1 LKLQFSLAIR
11 PCFRAVVNVNQKRGP
26 TMNQHTTSS
35 NSNEDHLPWLDGL
48 RGLAALWVLISHVR
62 ILSGMK
68 YVPVLSWGG
77 LAVDLFMILSG
88 FLMAHHYIQ
97 RRKAEPWEQS
107 RTVFVFWTRRFF
119 RIAPLYYVLLIL
131 SLLLGPMLGEY
142 RAAIAAVWPDT
153 ATPASRYLD
162 HGMVNVISHLSF
174 AFGFLPDF
182 AFRTPLPDWSI
193 GLEMQFY
200 LVFPAIMLAIARI
213 GPVKTTLLFIA
224 ACIALKVLFPA
235 FFHQF
240 EMPSFLPMKLSVF
253 FGGIWIAL
261 ARAHTSMRPGLFIA
275 VALAI
280 VWVTIE
286 RSPGAV
292 AQVFLIAPP
301 PGKSRHLACIL
312 CEFERAIRPPAA

>member
-1 LKLQFSLAIR
+1 MK
-11 PCFRAVVNVNQKRGP
+11 
-26 TMNQHTTSS
+26 QHITSS
-35 NSNEDHLPWLDGL
+35 SSNEDHLPWLDGL
-48 RGLAALWVLISHVR
+48 RGLAALWVLISHVQ

-88 FLMAHHYIQ
+88 FLMAHHY
-97 RRKAEPWEQS
+97 
-107 RTVFVFWTRRFF
+107 
-119 RIAPLYYVLLIL
+119 LVL
-131 SLLLGPMLGEY
+131 
-142 RAAIAAVWPDT
+142 
-153 ATPASRYLD
+153 
-162 HGMVNVISHLSF
+162 
-174 AFGFLPDF
+174 
-182 AFRTPLPDWSI
+182 
-193 GLEMQFY
+193 
-200 LVFPAIMLAIARI
+200 PAIMLAIARI

-224 ACIALKVLFPA
+224 ACIALKALFPA

-261 ARAHTSMRPGLFIA
+261 ARSHTSMRPGLFIA